1 MIGLRGE
8 HHYASKHKQYN
19 KTGAFLQTIG
29 VTMNRK
35 KPFCPNS
42 RDRKLKIWTR
52 PKTSKMGCKTTPST
66 QNKVIKK

>member
-29 VTMNRK
+29 VMMNRISFLSELKRQKNK
-35 KPFCPNS
+35 KMN
-42 RDRKLKIWTR
+42 
-52 PKTSKMGCKTTPST
+52 KTK
-66 QNKVIKK
+66 NV